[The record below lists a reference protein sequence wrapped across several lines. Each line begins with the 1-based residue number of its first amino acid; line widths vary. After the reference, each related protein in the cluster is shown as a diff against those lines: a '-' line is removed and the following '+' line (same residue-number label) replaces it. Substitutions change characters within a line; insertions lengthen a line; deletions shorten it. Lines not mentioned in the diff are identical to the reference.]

1 MLSLKPERD
10 LWLTGIVVWQ
20 KPTQYCQQLSS
31 KSMLSC
37 MIATSYKQGPPW
49 WLSGKESDCKSRRCR
64 RCGLS
69 PWVRK
74 IPWRRKWK
82 STPVFWPEQSHG
94 QRSLAG
100 YRQRGHKESDSTKQ
114 LNHQPSYK
122 WLSNTW
128 VRLAWTETCHKIHAR
143 LWTLTRNN
151 IHNVSH

>member
-1 MLSLKPERD
+1 MITITVIFLGWKASISSVKKRTHYHMLSLRPERG
-10 LWLTGIVVWQ
+10 LWLTGIVEWQ

-64 RCGLS
+64 RCRLS

-74 IPWRRKWK
+74 IPWRRKQK

-100 YRQRGHKESDSTKQ
+100 YRQRGHKETA
-114 LNHQPSYK
+114 
-122 WLSNTW
+122 LSN
-128 VRLAWTETCHKIHAR
+128 
-143 LWTLTRNN
+143 
-151 IHNVSH
+151 